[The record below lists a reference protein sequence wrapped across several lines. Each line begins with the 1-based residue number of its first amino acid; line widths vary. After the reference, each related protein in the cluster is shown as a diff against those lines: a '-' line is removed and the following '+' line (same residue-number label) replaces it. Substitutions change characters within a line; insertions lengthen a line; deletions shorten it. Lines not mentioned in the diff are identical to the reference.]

1 MRRTKE
7 LSEDEQSEIAKGLFR
22 SIAHDHATAR
32 VAARKFD
39 IVETAVSYL
48 LKKFGYPPAKTLR
61 DAGEALP
68 IFLRDGT
75 TALTWDD
82 LIRMRREGQRW
93 AEIRDACGVASSVA
107 SFVIVMKKCCQ
118 RRGVDWPI
126 AVIE

>member
-1 MRRTKE
+1 MRRVKQ
-7 LSEDEQSEIAKGLFR
+7 LSESAQLEIAKGLFR
-22 SIAHDHATAR
+22 EIAHGHATAR
-32 VAARKFD
+32 AAARKFD
-39 IVETAVSYL
+39 VVETAVSYL
-48 LKKFGYPPAKTLR
+48 LRKFGYPPAKTLR

-93 AEIRDACGVASSVA
+93 AEIRDAVGVASSVA
-107 SFVIVMKKCCQ
+107 SFVIVMKGCCR

-126 AVIE
+126 TVI